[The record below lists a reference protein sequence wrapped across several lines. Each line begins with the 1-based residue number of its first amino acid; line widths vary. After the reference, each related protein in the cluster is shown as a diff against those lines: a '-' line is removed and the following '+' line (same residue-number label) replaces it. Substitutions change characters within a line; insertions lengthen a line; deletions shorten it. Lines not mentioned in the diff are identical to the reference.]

1 MHKDINSKNI
11 KFSYLSF
18 QELLLALDR
27 LTRFKFPEISFYRVF
42 SDVLCK
48 HLLEPKLTKSQI
60 FDLDIDNLKSFF
72 EIIWNSSVK
81 NLCNSVC
88 NNTSLN
94 ELLKSSEVLFEDM
107 ENPISKEIMPYYYLN
122 NDFSR
127 FLSISINKEYRRVH
141 LIYRVYNLS
150 DEVIYSDEVIKK
162 IVKINDI
169 YDIINIVNSKFDNI
183 KVIGVSVPGI
193 INDGKVT
200 STGLIN
206 FNDIE
211 LYSLLKNKYSQKI
224 VLGNDV
230 NTAAIGFY
238 LTEKNYENVCLLYQ
252 PGEGYGG
259 VGTVINGQLITGKTN
274 CAGEIQYLPLSNED
288 QLKLLQTPHGTIELL
303 SKIVVCLTAIVNPEI
318 VAISCTNLEKASDL
332 DETLES
338 MVPAKYLPKI
348 KKVTNLNDYIL
359 VGLQFICKEVL
370 KNNFINKK

>member
-1 MHKDINSKNI
+1 MNMSDTKTFRQKNRDKI
-11 KFSYLSF
+11 LAAFMEH
-18 QELLLALDR
+18 ELCTKNQLALATG
-27 LTRFKFPEISFYRVF
+27 LSLGTV
-42 SDVLCK
+42 
-48 HLLEPKLTKSQI
+48 
-60 FDLDIDNLKSFF
+60 
-72 EIIWNSSVK
+72 SSI
-81 NLCNSVC
+81 
-88 NNTSLN
+88 LN

-107 ENPISKEIMPYYYLN
+107 ENPVSKEIMPYYYLN

>member
-1 MHKDINSKNI
+1 MIN
-11 KFSYLSF
+11 
-18 QELLLALDR
+18 LDNAS
-27 LTRFKFPEISFYRVF
+27 TTKPFYEVINAIS
-42 SDVLCK
+42 DA
-48 HLLEPKLTKSQI
+48 
-60 FDLDIDNLKSFF
+60 
-72 EIIWNSSVK
+72 
-81 NLCNSVC
+81 
-88 NNTSLN
+88 
-94 ELLKSSEVLFEDM
+94 
-107 ENPISKEIMPYYYLN
+107 LN
-122 NDFSR
+122 NDYLNMSA
-127 FLSISINKEYRRVH
+127 KYAQAKMVE
-141 LIYRVYNLS
+141 
-150 DEVIYSDEVIKK
+150 KK
-162 IVKINDI
+162 
-169 YDIINIVNSKFDNI
+169 
-183 KVIGVSVPGI
+183 VSVIRENILNRPNFFI
-193 INDGKVT
+193 EIEDYVESNTIMEVLSEHNEETFQSAK
-200 STGLIN
+200 IY

>member
-1 MHKDINSKNI
+1 MNMSDTKTLRQKNRDKILAAFMEHELCTKNQLSLATGLSLTTVNSI
-11 KFSYLSF
+11 
-18 QELLLALDR
+18 LD
-27 LTRFKFPEISFYRVF
+27 
-42 SDVLCK
+42 
-48 HLLEPKLTKSQI
+48 
-60 FDLDIDNLKSFF
+60 
-72 EIIWNSSVK
+72 
-81 NLCNSVC
+81 
-88 NNTSLN
+88 
-94 ELLKSSEVLFEDM
+94 ELLKSGEVLFEEM
-107 ENPISKEIMPYYYLN
+107 ENPLNKEIMPYYYLN
-122 NDFSR
+122 SDFSR
-127 FLSISINKEYRRVH
+127 LLSISVSKEYRRVH

-206 FNDIE
+206 FNNIE
-211 LYSLLKNKYSQKI
+211 LYSLLKNKYDQKI

-274 CAGEIQYLPLSNED
+274 CAGEIQYLPLSKES

-332 DETLES
+332 NDTLEA

-359 VGLQFICKEVL
+359 VGLQFICKEAL
-370 KNNFINKK
+370 KKQFY